1 MFIISLRKER
11 RVKKRQEILGFF
23 QERRKMR
30 RHRRQMKIALGITI
44 AFALIF
50 GTLFMIGYTGKQ
62 AEKSATET
70 ANSLYIQLVNW
81 VNAVQ
86 NDILGIIG
94 VIIVILIILFY
105 FWIAISKT
113 EPTNPVGGY

>member
-1 MFIISLRKER
+1 MGNYWKR
-11 RVKKRQEILGFF
+11 RFF
-23 QERRKMR
+23 QERQKMR

-50 GTLFMIGYTGKQ
+50 GTLFVIGYTGKQ
-62 AEKSATET
+62 AERTATET
-70 ANSLYIQLVNW
+70 ANSFYIQLVNW

-86 NDILGIIG
+86 DTITSIFG

-105 FWIAISKT
+105 IWMIIPRKETTGIA
-113 EPTNPVGGY
+113 GAY